1 MIARH
6 TFSQE
11 DIAGRLANIRRY
23 EPVLDYYGKQLKVEA
38 ALLKAIV
45 AVESSGNA
53 RAGAG
58 RYSGAKG
65 LMQIT
70 RQTWIATIKQY
81 PDLRY
86 RNTKLSEY
94 LDRDKNDVWADASL
108 NTLIGTLA
116 LILKAR
122 SLSRMTGLAVSAND
136 PKDAP
141 MLLTA
146 YNAGEYTVMKAFKR
160 AQAAASSNPQMD
172 FLERAHL
179 QGAIQD
185 VVTRFKLSWDTAAK
199 FKEISQYASKV
210 FSFLD
215 VFRGTT
221 SPTNNTA
228 SNNNTTSPQEE
239 EPTPTPT
246 PTPTP
251 QATTQYYSV
260 VSGDT
265 GYGIARKLGIS
276 FSKLSAAN
284 PGVNWARLSLGQ
296 KLKVGEGQ
304 PPKETPVR
312 PEPPKTPKIYRVQ
325 RGDSLGILARK
336 FNVSIADIKVL
347 NKDQLQRWG
356 KVEGFFVGAKIKI
369 PQ

>member
-23 EPVLDYYGKQLKVEA
+23 EPVLDYYGQQLKVEA

-70 RQTWIATIKQY
+70 RQTWIATIQQF

-122 SLSRMTGLAVSAND
+122 SLSRMTGLAISAND

-160 AQAAASSNPQMD
+160 AKAGSSKNPQMD
-172 FLERAHL
+172 FLDRPHL
-179 QGAIQD
+179 QGAIKD
-185 VVTRFKLSWDTAAK
+185 VVTRFNLSWDTAAK

-215 VFRGTT
+215 VFRGVT
-221 SPTNNTA
+221 SPTNNTGTPH
-228 SNNNTTSPQEE
+228 STDPKQEE
-239 EPTPTPT
+239 EPM
-246 PTPTP
+246 PTP
-251 QATTQYYSV
+251 QSTVKYYTV

-265 GYGIARKLGIS
+265 GYGIARKLAVS
-276 FSKLSAAN
+276 FTKLSAAN

-296 KLKVGEGQ
+296 KLKIGEGQ
-304 PPKETPVR
+304 PQPMPTVR
-312 PEPPKTPKIYRVQ
+312 PEPPKPPKTYTVQ
-325 RGDSLGILARK
+325 RGDSLGILSRK
-336 FNVSIADIKVL
+336 FNVSIAQIKAL

-356 KVEGFFVGAKIKI
+356 TVEGFFVGAKIKL

>member
-23 EPVLDYYGKQLKVEA
+23 EPVLDYYGQQLKVEA

-70 RQTWIATIKQY
+70 RQTWMATIQQF

-122 SLSRMTGLAVSAND
+122 SLSRMTGLAISAND

-146 YNAGEYTVMKAFKR
+146 YNAGEYTVMKAFER
-160 AQAAASSNPQMD
+160 AKAGGSKDPQMD
-172 FLERAHL
+172 FLDQPHL
-179 QGAIQD
+179 QGAIKD
-185 VVTRFKLSWDTAAK
+185 VVERFNLSWDTAAK
-199 FKEISQYASKV
+199 FKEISQYAAKV

-215 VFRGTT
+215 VFRGNT
-221 SPTNNTA
+221 SSTNNTGT
-228 SNNNTTSPQEE
+228 NNNSAPQEE
-239 EPTPTPT
+239 DPKPT

-251 QATTQYYSV
+251 QPTVKYYTV

-296 KLKVGEGQ
+296 KLQVGEGQ
-304 PPKETPVR
+304 PQPEQPVR
-312 PEPPKTPKIYRVQ
+312 PEPPKTPKIYTVQ
-325 RGDSLGILARK
+325 RGDSLGILSRK
-336 FNVSIADIKVL
+336 FNVSIAQIKAL

-356 KVEGFFVGAKIKI
+356 TVEGFFVGAKIKL